1 VSSIQEHRSYRAG
14 FDQPAWDDAVEAILP
29 DVHPVDREATRIW
42 FCFWPLKLARI
53 AASGD
58 PDENKRRHALDG
70 CYRLSDQIDSSV
82 EMFYGRRFW
91 PEVKREVLSR
101 KTEPEPPSTPEQSIR
116 EVASGIASAASVSD
130 SIVLGIAAAGLMVLQ
145 QLGDLKPGS
154 AEARRGG
161 SERRRSPEAVLAE
174 RGKQRSKLWTRL
186 LAGRTYVITWDETR
200 VGRTFEALAG
210 QNLTMAAALDPVD
223 HRARD
228 SRCIEGPIP
237 VQCRS
242 GACGYCWVGVIAG
255 REGLSE
261 ITPFERERLEE
272 FGYASHADGETH
284 PAVRLACQCRVEG
297 SATLVLPPWN
307 GVLQGRL

>member
-1 VSSIQEHRSYRAG
+1 VSSIHQDRRCRTE
-14 FDQPAWDDAVEAILP
+14 FDQSAWDDAVEAILP
-29 DVHPVDREATRIW
+29 DVHAVDREATRIW
-42 FCFWPLKLARI
+42 FCFWPLKLAGI

-58 PDENKRRHALDG
+58 PDESKRRHALDG
-70 CYRLSDQIDSSV
+70 HYRLSDQIDSSV

-91 PEVKREVLSR
+91 PEVKQAVLSR
-101 KTEPEPPSTPEQSIR
+101 KIEREPSSTPAQSIR
-116 EVASGIASAASVSD
+116 EVASGVASVVSVSD
-130 SIVLGIAAAGLMVLQ
+130 SIVLGIAAAGLMAFQ
-145 QLGDLKPGS
+145 QLGDLKPACG
-154 AEARRGG
+154 AVPHAG
-161 SERRRSPEAVLAE
+161 SERQRSPEAVLAE
-174 RGKQRSKLWTRL
+174 RGKRRSKVWKRL
-186 LAGRTYVITWDETR
+186 LAGRTHVITWDETSA
-200 VGRTFEALAG
+200 GRTFDAQAG
-210 QNLTMAAALDPVD
+210 QNLTMAAALDPLD

-228 SRCIEGPIP
+228 PRCIEGPIP

-297 SATLVLPPWN
+297 NATLVLPPWN